1 MSEHSAKVI
10 KVQEIHKHENADSL
24 EIAQIGGWTCCTRI
38 GDFKVGDLA
47 VFIEPDTLVPVDVPE
62 FSFLASDA
70 KEGKVRIKAKRL
82 RGVPSFGLLIHARNT
97 WLEGVDVWQELGLE
111 HYDPPIR
118 GVSTGGENAPA
129 PNVYHQKYDIESLRK
144 YDTVLQEGEEVEITE
159 KLHGAN
165 SRFVWWGGGGLF
177 EGKLHVGS
185 HTQWKAENA
194 ENLWWKVA
202 NRYEM
207 ANTLVN
213 YSDYVFYGEVYGQVQ
228 DLKYGTQ
235 PGEVR
240 LAIFDIMKDG
250 RWLGVDEVHEICSAC
265 NLEYVPILYRGP
277 WSADCYKFADGPST
291 VPGANHMREGCVV
304 KPVVPRTNYELGR
317 VILKLVSVDYLG
329 RKNK

>member
-1 MSEHSAKVI
+1 MSEHEAKVI

-24 EIAQIGGWTCCTRI
+24 EIVQVGGWTCCTRI

-47 VFIEPDTLVPVDVPE
+47 VFIEPDTLVPVDQAE
-62 FSFLASDA
+62 FAFLAPDA

-82 RGVPSFGLLIHARNT
+82 RGVPSFGLLIHARCG
-97 WLEGVDVWQELGLE
+97 WEEHWDVWLDLGLE

-118 GVSTGGENAPA
+118 GANTGGDNAPA

-144 YDTVLQEGEEVEITE
+144 YDSVLQEGEEVEITE
-159 KLHGAN
+159 KIHGAN
-165 SRFVWWGGGGLF
+165 SRFVWTD
-177 EGKLHVGS
+177 GKLHVGS
-185 HTQWKAENA
+185 HTNWKAENA

-202 NRYEM
+202 NSYKLAES
-207 ANTLVN
+207 LPQ
-213 YSDYVFYGEVYGQVQ
+213 YPEYVFYGEVYGQVQ
-228 DLKYGTQ
+228 DLKYGTK

-250 RWLGVDEVHEICSAC
+250 RWLGVDEVHEICSKC

-291 VPGANHMREGCVV
+291 VPGANHIREGCVC
-304 KPVVPRTNYELGR
+304 KPVVPREDYALGR